1 MRTGFT
7 VAEEDEQS
15 TTRRQTWGYSSGP
28 LKRSGA
34 RLMTD
39 RSDVSTSHRWNLTAL
54 FPDEEDWE
62 SEKEAVR
69 GSIDEFRA
77 DIDSAALGE
86 PKELGAVL
94 DLYATVLTRVEAV
107 EMYVRLQRFVSQ
119 GDESL
124 ARRHGRMRQLL
135 RTANEL
141 GDCLERR
148 LRGLSDETVREA
160 IAESETVAEYRQYLT
175 DLRQT
180 PVSPAVEAAVSE
192 FDSVVSAPEDIH
204 NIYTSTALDTVK
216 VELEDEQ
223 IDLLRG
229 NYVSILRNESRDD
242 RREAY
247 RALSDKLHEN
257 KTVLDVLF
265 KHHLNALKTRAQSRG
280 YDSALDESD
289 IPPPVY
295 DRILET
301 LEQRIEVHE
310 RHLAVKR
317 RALGVDDLS
326 PWDLFVLPADRAELS
341 VSFNQAREYILESVS
356 ILGDEYRD
364 RLAHGFESGWID
376 AMPHN
381 GKRARPC
388 CFRPYAGHPYV
399 LLNFTG
405 DIDSL
410 YTMVHELGH
419 AMHMDM
425 AARRQPYVYAG
436 VPKFL
441 GEVASTMHE
450 ILLSEYL
457 CDELD
462 GQSRAYVRSRYAE
475 LLRTRL
481 FRHGMAARFEQ
492 RAHERVAETGP
503 VRGNDL
509 HELHRRLQR
518 AFSPPVR
525 FEGEADAS
533 WTKIEHLY
541 TPFQLFTYTAGTIV
555 ALTLVDRIHSGE
567 SGWLAELFG
576 NGTRSTGHELLID
589 IGVNLRDSSA
599 VETALEWYGSIVES
613 VEDEVNH

>member
-1 MRTGFT
+1 
-7 VAEEDEQS
+7 
-15 TTRRQTWGYSSGP
+15 
-28 LKRSGA
+28 
-34 RLMTD
+34 MTD
-39 RSDVSTSHRWNLTAL
+39 RSDIPTSHRWDITAL
-54 FPDEEDWE
+54 FSAEEDWK

-69 GSIDEFRA
+69 NSIDELRA
-77 DIDSAALGE
+77 DIDSAPLDE
-86 PKELGAVL
+86 SEELGAVL
-94 DLYATVLTRVEAV
+94 DRYATVLTRVEAV
-107 EMYVRLQRFVSQ
+107 EMYIRLQRFVRQ
-119 GDESL
+119 DDESL
-124 ARRHGRMRQLL
+124 ARRHARMRQLL

-141 GDCLERR
+141 GDCLECR
-148 LRGLSDETVREA
+148 LRGLSDETVRKA
-160 IAESETVAEYRQYLT
+160 ITESETVAEYRQYLS

-180 PVSPAVEAAVSE
+180 SVSPAVEAAVSE

-204 NIYTSTALDTVK
+204 DIYTSTALDTVEI
-216 VELEDEQ
+216 ELDGER

-229 NYVSILRNESRDD
+229 NYISLLRNEPRDV
-242 RREAY
+242 RRAAY
-247 RALSDKLHEN
+247 RALSDKLYEN
-257 KTVLDVLF
+257 RTVLDVLF
-265 KHHLNALKTRAQSRG
+265 KHHLNALDAQARSRG

-295 DRILET
+295 DRTLKALER
-301 LEQRIEVHE
+301 RIESHE

-326 PWDLFVLPADRAELS
+326 PWDLFVLPADSAELS
-341 VSFNQAREYILESVS
+341 VSFDQAREYILESVS
-356 ILGDEYRD
+356 VLGDEYRD
-364 RLAHGFESGWID
+364 RLAHGFESRWID
-376 AMPHN
+376 VMPHN

-388 CFRPYAGHPYV
+388 CLRPYVGNPYV

-425 AARRQPYVYAG
+425 AARCQPYVYAS
-436 VPKFL
+436 VPTLL

-462 GQSRAYVRSRYAE
+462 GQARAYVRSRYAE

-509 HELHRRLQR
+509 HELYRRLQR
-518 AFSPPVR
+518 SFFPTVR
-525 FEGEADAS
+525 FDGESDAS

-541 TPFQLFTYTAGTIV
+541 TPFQMFTYTAGTVV
-555 ALTLVDRIHSGE
+555 ALTLVDRAHSGE

-576 NGTRSTGHELLID
+576 NGTRLTGHELLTDVGID
-589 IGVNLRDSSA
+589 LRDSSA
-599 VETALEWYGSIVES
+599 VETAIERYVSIVES
-613 VEDEVNH
+613 VEDEVNY